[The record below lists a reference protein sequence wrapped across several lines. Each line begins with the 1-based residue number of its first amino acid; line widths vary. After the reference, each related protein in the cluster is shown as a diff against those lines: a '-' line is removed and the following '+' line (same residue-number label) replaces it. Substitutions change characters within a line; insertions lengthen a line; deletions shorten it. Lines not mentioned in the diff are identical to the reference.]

1 MISADVESNTK
12 QQEIKDL
19 VVASHKLLEEVHS
32 KLQIH

>member
-1 MISADVESNTK
+1 MISADAESNTK

-19 VVASHKLLEEVHS
+19 VVASHKLLEVHS